1 MSDTDK
7 AEQKK
12 HSATTV
18 NSADST
24 ADKNAGASNDASVSK
39 VSKSAKRSSSA
50 APKAWPALFALTLFS
65 AVLGAGIATY
75 LTSPAGNARLTT
87 LETRLAEIDV
97 AAGTKASL
105 RGDLNGV
112 VESLGQLETR
122 VGILE
127 NAPSA
132 PGAPAAPGNLDP
144 RLGQLVERL
153 SAIENAVPADL
164 AARLNGFA
172 TREEQEALI
181 ARMGELEQTNSGETL
196 LRAGRI
202 LALSDLSRAARASAP
217 FTIALQA
224 AAAALPDE
232 PMFDALRPHAGE
244 GAPTPAQL
252 IARFPEAARQAL
264 AAESVSDAENIFA
277 RLWNS
282 FASLISIRRVGDI
295 EGDDSGARLARAEA
309 ALLRDDLATAAD
321 ELEALEGTAAQS
333 IRPWLQDAQARLSI
347 EDAIAGINAR
357 IVQILASQT
366 APGQSAPDQTV
377 PASAP

>member
-12 HSATTV
+12 ESAP
-18 NSADST
+18 SADKMADSK
-24 ADKNAGASNDASVSK
+24 ADKNPGASKDASINGA
-39 VSKSAKRSSSA
+39 SKSAKRSSSA

-75 LTSPAGNARLTT
+75 LTSPAGNARLTQ
-87 LETRLAEIDV
+87 LETRLTEIDV
-97 AAGTKASL
+97 AAGTEVNL

-112 VESLGQLETR
+112 EEDLGQLETR
-122 VGILE
+122 VTSLE
-127 NAPSA
+127 NAP
-132 PGAPAAPGNLDP
+132 GATGDFDP

-172 TREEQEALI
+172 TREDQEALV

-202 LALSDLSRAARASAP
+202 LALSDLSRAARGSAP
-217 FTIALQA
+217 FAIELQA
-224 AAAALPDE
+224 AAATLPDE
-232 PMFDALRPHAGE
+232 PIVDALRPHAGQ

-264 AAESVSDAENIFA
+264 AAESISDAENIFA

-295 EGDDSGARLARAEA
+295 EGDDSGARFARADA
-309 ALLRDDLATAAD
+309 ALLRDDLATAAG
-321 ELEALEGTAAQS
+321 ELEALEGAAAQS

-347 EDAIAGINAR
+347 EDAIAGINTR
-357 IVQILASQT
+357 IVQILAS
-366 APGQSAPDQTV
+366 QSAPDQTV